1 MDGCLRRVP
10 VGEPR
15 DGVCLQGTVR
25 ESGRRATELEL
36 LSFMGALLGERRG
49 VKEGCGDGHFF
60 PLGSHWKT
68 WERVQL
74 GNL

>member
-15 DGVCLQGTVR
+15 DGVRLQGTVR
-25 ESGRRATELEL
+25 ESGRRAAELEL
-36 LSFMGALLGERRG
+36 LSFTGALLGEARG
-49 VKEGCGDGHFF
+49 VKEGSGDGHFF
-60 PLGSHWKT
+60 PLGPHWET
-68 WERVQL
+68 LERVQL